1 MLAADLKQ
9 RLGIRA
15 RAFVSDPDAVTDA
28 HLHLTIAVD
37 ETLQLAGAHN
47 PDAVLMDIAFYR
59 YLLLVQTNGVDEE
72 QFKAYL
78 IALKQITDPLS
89 QSNMLA
95 HAKSKA
101 RPNPYQ

>member
-1 MLAADLKQ
+1 MDKVTLIN

-28 HLHLTIAVD
+28 HLTIAAD

-59 YLLLVQTNGVDEE
+59 YLLLVEQNGVDEE
-72 QFKAYL
+72 QFKAYVS
-78 IALKQITDPLS
+78 ALKQITDPTS
-89 QSNMLA
+89 NSNMLA
-95 HAKSKA
+95 HAKSKV
-101 RPNPYQ
+101 RPNPYL